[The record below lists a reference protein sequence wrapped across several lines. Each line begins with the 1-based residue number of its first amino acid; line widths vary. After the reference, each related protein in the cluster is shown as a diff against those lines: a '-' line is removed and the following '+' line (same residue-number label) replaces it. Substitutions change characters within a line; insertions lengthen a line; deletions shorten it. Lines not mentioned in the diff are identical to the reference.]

1 VASLQVG
8 SYQHQKI
15 FCQLLTENSDF
26 ASLNV
31 PSLDEL
37 TQKRLGELQFW
48 PVLYGQL
55 QRSSAIAQL
64 FCQSIKGTLIREA
77 IAHLAQEKKAIA
89 EAIRTLCRENQLS
102 DFSFDETEIST
113 AGESDFKA
121 ISHQDNMGLFWL
133 SGLYALAIQEQYLQ
147 ADVLNV
153 FDQLLTIQ
161 ARHSLFFINW
171 LAFESQVKQ
180 KPEFELLGLRS
191 FFPMTE
197 MWVATFTKLNR
208 SDYDDT
214 LPINP
219 TESDYFLGKWSYSE
233 FVQACAF
240 NYQGRF
246 MGSDVRL
253 IQPKALLQAAKLV
266 RSLLGFWPQRVKAIK
281 APST

>member
-1 VASLQVG
+1 MASFQVG
-8 SYQHQKI
+8 SYQHKKI
-15 FCQLLTENSDF
+15 FCQLLTESSDST
-26 ASLNV
+26 SLNV
-31 PSLDEL
+31 PPLDAL
-37 TQKRLGELQFW
+37 TQKRLGELQIW

-55 QRSSAIAQL
+55 QRSHAVAQL
-64 FCQSIKGTLIREA
+64 FSQSVKGTLLQEA
-77 IAHLAQEKKAIA
+77 IAHLAQDKKAIA
-89 EAIRTLCRENQLS
+89 QAIRTLCQENQLS
-102 DFSFDETEIST
+102 DSGFNDAEIST
-113 AGESDFKA
+113 AGDSDFKA

-133 SGLYALAIQEQYLQ
+133 SGLYELAIQEQYLQ
-147 ADVLNV
+147 ADVLNL

-191 FFPMTE
+191 FFSMKG
-197 MWVATFTKLNR
+197 MWVETFTKLNR

-219 TESDYFLGKWSYSE
+219 TESDYFLGKWNYSD
-233 FVQACAF
+233 FVLACAS

-253 IQPKALLQAAKLV
+253 VQPKALLQAAKLV
-266 RSLLGFWPQRVKAIK
+266 RSLLGFWPQRVKAMK